1 MKKILSV
8 LHSRAAQITAAV
20 SALFLGVMSN
30 AHAELPTGATTAF
43 SAVQTDALALIDL
56 AWPAVI
62 AVVTGF
68 IILKLFK
75 KAANKIG

>member
-1 MKKILSV
+1 MKFLSAV
-8 LHSRAAQITAAV
+8 RSRAVQVTAAV
-20 SALFLGVMSN
+20 SALFLGVISN

-43 SAVQTDALALIDL
+43 SAVQSDALALIDL

>member
-1 MKKILSV
+1 MNIKTRLLAFV
-8 LHSRAAQITAAV
+8 TVV
-20 SALFLGVMSN
+20 SAAASGPAF
-30 AHAELPTGATTAF
+30 AELPTGATTAF
-43 SAVQTDALALIDL
+43 TAVQADALALIDL

-75 KAANKIG
+75 KAANKVG

>member
-1 MKKILSV
+1 MNIKTRLLAFV
-8 LHSRAAQITAAV
+8 TVV
-20 SALFLGVMSN
+20 SAAASGSAV
-30 AHAELPTGATTAF
+30 AALPTGATTAF
-43 SAVQTDALALIDL
+43 DEVKTDALALIDL

-75 KAANKIG
+75 KAANKVG

>member
-1 MKKILSV
+1 MKFLSAV
-8 LHSRAAQITAAV
+8 RSRAAQFTAAV
-20 SALFLGVMSN
+20 SALFLGVISN

-43 SAVQTDALALIDL
+43 TSVQADALALIDL